1 MGERPPKGAA
11 FDSYAANYEGALQQG
26 LQLSGESADYFARG
40 RVEWL
45 ALGLRQ
51 RQVGVRSVLDFGC
64 GTGSA
69 IPHLHDILGAERIV
83 GVDTSTAALERAS
96 REHAGRPASFA
107 TLGEFQARGEF
118 DLVFS
123 NGTFHHIPPGERAA
137 AMELIARA
145 LRPGGLLA
153 LWENN
158 PWNPGTRWVMRRIPF
173 DHDAIPLSAPAA
185 RRMVGAAGFEIL
197 GTDFLFVFPRA
208 LRALRPLEPW
218 VARLPLGAQYQ
229 VLARRR
235 TG

>member
-11 FDSYAANYEGALQQG
+11 FDSYAADYEEALQQG

-51 RQVGVRSVLDFGC
+51 RQVVVRSVLDFGC

-69 IPHLHDILGAERIV
+69 IPHLHDVLGAERIV
-83 GVDTSTAALERAS
+83 GVDTSTAALERAA

-107 TLGEFQARGEF
+107 TPGEFRACGEF

-173 DHDAIPLSAPAA
+173 DHDAIPLSAPVA